1 MKVIIT
7 GVTGMVGEGVMNACL
22 NHPDITKVLIIG
34 RRPYGSTHPKLT
46 ELIIAN
52 LSDLTP
58 IAAQLLDYDACYFCL
73 GTTSVGKNEDEFTK
87 TTHDLTIAFAKT
99 LVNINS
105 NMTFTYI
112 SGVGTDSTEK
122 GKTMWARVKGKTEN
136 DLLKMGFKQAFMFR
150 PGYLHPTKGLKN
162 TLPYYKYITWLFP
175 IVKTLA
181 PNYASTLND
190 LGLAMIN
197 VTKRGYSKPIIEV
210 KDINALAKMV

>member
-34 RRPYGSTHPKLT
+34 RRPYGMQHPKLI
-46 ELIIAN
+46 ELVHAN
-52 LSDLTP
+52 LYDLTP
-58 IAAQLLDYDACYFCL
+58 IAAQLSGYDACYFCL
-73 GTTSVGKNEDEFTK
+73 GTTSVGKDEAEFTK
-87 TTHDLTIAFAKT
+87 TTHDLTISFART
-99 LVNINS
+99 LVNVNP

-122 GKTMWARVKGKTEN
+122 GTTMWARVKGKTEN

-150 PGYLHPTKGLKN
+150 PGYLHPTIGLKN
-162 TLPYYKYITWLFP
+162 TLPYYKYITWMFP

-197 VTKRGYSKPIIEV
+197 VTKGGYSKPIIEV
-210 KDINALAKMV
+210 KDINALAKTV

>member
-34 RRPYGSTHPKLT
+34 RRPYGMQHPKLV
-46 ELIIAN
+46 ELVHAN
-52 LSDLTP
+52 LYDLTP
-58 IAAQLLDYDACYFCL
+58 IAAQLSGYDACYFCL
-73 GTTSVGKNEDEFTK
+73 GTTSVGKDEAEFTK
-87 TTHDLTIAFAKT
+87 TTHDLTISFAKT
-99 LVNINS
+99 LVNVNP

-150 PGYLHPTKGLKN
+150 PGYLHPTIGLKN
-162 TLPYYKYITWLFP
+162 TLSYYKYITWIFP

-197 VTKRGYSKPIIEV
+197 VTKGGYSKPIIEV
-210 KDINALAKMV
+210 KDINALAKTV

>member
-34 RRPYGSTHPKLT
+34 RRPYGSSHPKST

-58 IAAQLLDYDACYFCL
+58 IAAQLSDYDACYFCL

-87 TTHDLTIAFAKT
+87 TTHDLTISFAKT
-99 LVNINS
+99 LARINS

-162 TLPYYKYITWLFP
+162 TLPYYKYITWMFP

-210 KDINALAKMV
+210 KDINALAKIV